1 MNRSESGRV
10 PWIALLV
17 LAALAAGLAVW
28 ASQWR
33 GAQTA
38 ARPAAPDPAVPP
50 AAIEEPPDDAIARAL
65 ALAGDSTALKRQWVD
80 DIRGVELADLDPA
93 RRALAIR
100 FANARS
106 CTCGC
111 GFTIAGCR
119 SYDPTCEVSLPIA
132 AALVDSVRH
141 GTLRATP
148 GLREKPAPGVV
159 PGG

>member
-33 GAQTA
+33 RAQSA
-38 ARPAAPDPAVPP
+38 ATPAPP
-50 AAIEEPPDDAIARAL
+50 APPAIEEPADDVVARAL

-80 DIRGVELADLDPA
+80 DIRGVELGDLDPA

-132 AALVDSVRH
+132 AALVDSVRR

-148 GLREKPAPGVV
+148 ALREKPAPGAG
-159 PGG
+159 PGS